1 MSKKGVVIGES
12 LAMTW
17 QKSYVITRNL
27 GGILDPTC
35 GSISEGGG
43 CGLWGRF
50 WRHKHC
56 ARRTKKKCG
65 KGILSH
71 FHINPLH
78 QSSSVGIYYFSHY
91 NHSVFFLAVQ
101 PAWLPA
107 TESLGRDFHIW
118 PSWRKETE
126 DGVGKN
132 GMEEKREEPLA
143 PH

>member
-56 ARRTKKKCG
+56 ARRTKKSVG
-65 KGILSH
+65 KESFPTSTSTHYISH
-71 FHINPLH
+71 RLWGFIIFHIIIIL
-78 QSSSVGIYYFSHY
+78 F
-91 NHSVFFLAVQ
+91 FFLAVQ